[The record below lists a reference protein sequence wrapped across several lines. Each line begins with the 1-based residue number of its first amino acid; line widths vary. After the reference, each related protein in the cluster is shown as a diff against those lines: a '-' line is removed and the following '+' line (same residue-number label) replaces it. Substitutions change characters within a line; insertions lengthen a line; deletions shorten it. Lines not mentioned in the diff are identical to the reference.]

1 MKVLFVHNNF
11 PAQFKN
17 LAAALSSLPD
27 VELAAIGSQTA
38 RQVENVKLHRYRVDA
53 PELSMTHPFAR
64 RFDLEC
70 RRAEQVLYASIAL
83 AKNGFS
89 PNTILAHGGW
99 GEALPLRHAFPHAR
113 IISYCEFYY
122 QADGLDIGFDPEFPA
137 PGIDGLVGLQ
147 LKNATTLLS
156 VVESD
161 DCIAPTKWQ
170 RSTFPAE
177 LQDKIK
183 ILHEGIDTD
192 LVRPD
197 AAANYQ
203 LQNGK
208 ILTADSEVVTFVAR
222 NLEPLRGYHVF
233 MRALPQ
239 ILQSRPNAEVII
251 IGGDGVSYGQAP
263 YGETSWKSTY
273 LDEVRD
279 KIDMRRVHFEGRVSY
294 DQYIRALQVSS
305 AHVYLTY
312 PFVLSWSLL
321 EALSAGCVVIASDTG
336 PVQEVID
343 GSNGILVPFFD
354 TRLLSERVIAALTYP
369 NLFASMKTAA
379 RATAEEYYSIRN
391 CLTPLVDFVV
401 R

>member
-17 LAAALSSLPD
+17 LAAALSQLPG

-38 RQVENVKLHRYRVDA
+38 RQTDGVNLHRYRVESA
-53 PELSMTHPFAR
+53 EPSNTHPFAR

-70 RRAEQVLYASIAL
+70 RRAEQVLYTSTGL
-83 AKNGFS
+83 AKSGFS
-89 PNTILAHGGW
+89 PNTVVVHGGW
-99 GEALPLRHAFPHAR
+99 GEALPLRHAFPRAR
-113 IISYCEFYY
+113 IITYCEYYY
-122 QADGLDIGFDPEFPA
+122 QAQGLDIGFDPEFPE

-156 VVESD
+156 VIESD
-161 DCIAPTKWQ
+161 DCITPTRWQ
-170 RSTFPAE
+170 HSTFPVD
-177 LQDKIK
+177 LQAKISV
-183 ILHEGIDTD
+183 LHEGIDTAFA
-192 LVRPD
+192 RPD
-197 AAANYQ
+197 PNATYK
-203 LQNGK
+203 LQDGSS
-208 ILTADSEVVTFVAR
+208 LTVNDEVVTFVAR

-239 ILQSRPNAEVII
+239 ILRSRPDAHVII
-251 IGGDGVSYGQAP
+251 IGGDSVSYGQAP
-263 YGETSWKSTY
+263 PGDSSWKMTY

-279 KIDMRRVHFEGRVSY
+279 QIDLRRVHFEGQVSHE
-294 DQYIRALQVSS
+294 QYVRALQVSS

-321 EALSAGCVVIASDTG
+321 EALSAGCIVIASDTG

-354 TRLLSERVIAALTYP
+354 GDLIAERVISALAFPQQYAEKR
-369 NLFASMKTAA
+369 LAA
-379 RATAEEYYSIRN
+379 RATVEDRYSLRK
-391 CLTPLVDFVV
+391 CLPPLIDFVMG
-401 R
+401 